1 MAERRRDAEFTEYVT
16 ARTPWLRKVAYL
28 LSGDWHDADDLV
40 QTTITKLYINWH
52 RAAGVENVDGYVRTI
67 LVNTFLAEQR
77 SLWGR
82 RVVLGTANDEG
93 PALNADLDT
102 TLDLR
107 AALAALPPR
116 QRATVILRY
125 YCDLSVEQAAQA
137 LDCSPGNV
145 KSQTSRGI
153 DALRRVLE
161 PRPVDAPKGVRS

>member
-16 ARTPWLRKVAYL
+16 ARTPWLRRVAYL

-40 QTTITKLYINWH
+40 QTTITKLYANWH
-52 RAAGVENVDGYVRTI
+52 RAGAVENVDGYVRTI

-77 SLWGR
+77 SMWGR
-82 RVVLGTANDEG
+82 RVILQAAAED
-93 PALNADLDT
+93 PAALSPDIDT
-102 TLDLR
+102 TLDLS

-116 QRATVILRY
+116 QRATVVLRY

-137 LDCSPGNV
+137 LNCSPGNV

-153 DALRRVLE
+153 DALRRFLE
-161 PRPVDAPKGVRS
+161 TPPVASPEGAQL